1 MPLPPKAW
9 PEVLVH
15 LSLAQIPVLSME
27 NGGLQSCKGF
37 AEGQSRA
44 GQVLPPKHTHQTLS
58 LNLPRCFNQPELP
71 VGCFS
76 IHRSF
81 PAQPPVFPF
90 PKEALPQSQEGQAG
104 RDHTWCHL
112 PAPSQSTGLECPQG
126 GERDSSP
133 SLDRVFRAGHCT
145 GKVLPHAQL
154 EFPEHQ
160 FCLFL
165 LSHCRPGSVLIPA

>member
-44 GQVLPPKHTHQTLS
+44 GQVLPPKHTPQTLS
-58 LNLPRCFNQPELP
+58 LNLPSCFNQPELP

-81 PAQPPVFPF
+81 PAQPPLLPL
-90 PKEALPQSQEGQAG
+90 PKRLFHSHRRVRLEGTTLG
-104 RDHTWCHL
+104 HL
-112 PAPSQSTGLECPQG
+112 VPPPCSI
-126 GERDSSP
+126 
-133 SLDRVFRAGHCT
+133 
-145 GKVLPHAQL
+145 
-154 EFPEHQ
+154 PEHRTGMSPGRRERLQ
-160 FCLFL
+160 P
-165 LSHCRPGSVLIPA
+165 LSGQSVQGWALHRGSSASCSAGIS